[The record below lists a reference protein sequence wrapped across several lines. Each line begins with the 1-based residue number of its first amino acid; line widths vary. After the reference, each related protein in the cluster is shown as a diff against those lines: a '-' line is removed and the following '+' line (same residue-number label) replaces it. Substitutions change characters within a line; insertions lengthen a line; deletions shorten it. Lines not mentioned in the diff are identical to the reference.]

1 MQRDSGSRRNDFHD
15 YGNQLDISTIME
27 IYDTMQFG
35 KGVVSPLNYKEA
47 IVEIVGK
54 IHSERI
60 LKRIYKFVLYL
71 YTHETGS

>member
-1 MQRDSGSRRNDFHD
+1 M
-15 YGNQLDISTIME
+15 IME

>member
-1 MQRDSGSRRNDFHD
+1 MKSRKLTN
-15 YGNQLDISTIME
+15 LD
-27 IYDTMQFG
+27 
-35 KGVVSPLNYKEA
+35 KEA